1 MTEKYNIS
9 NVNPVNFEFQ
19 DYQSSDDSLIP
30 SFLIEN
36 INFDPSVNKIE
47 VSFFNSDNSY
57 IVSDY
62 DLKSYSLLGSNITI
76 DPENDIKSYGL
87 GTNSGT
93 YYILY
98 NFIELL
104 LNSSPTN
111 TYYIS
116 EISNDRTEL
125 RLSSTNLSDEQIVEG
140 ANTFIQQYNV
150 SSSYFPDFYL
160 NFGDNDLVIANNIL
174 LQNNT
179 VLIKL
184 YEPLPEKFD
193 LKSQLWVINKLANS
207 IAYSVEV
214 LISFDDE
221 ITIGVPI
228 KGPNFNIPLKDQVNN
243 TTDYINYNTLQTSLS
258 SSLTNQLNNV
268 LKNKSIRLNIDYTDY
283 NNFIHFSSAETRL
296 ENFYYKL
303 TLIEDYNQQA
313 LSASLSPI
321 NNYLSS
327 SQNVYLNKIKEIEE
341 GFDGYEYHLYYDSG
355 STSWPKSNSIQPY
368 INYPSTSSQGQT
380 WLNGQLDTA
389 SIYDSENKDAL
400 INAIPLFLKEDPQ
413 NAPYELFVEMV
424 GQHFDVLYLY
434 YEEVANKYNADN
446 RIEYGIS
453 RDVVSDVLKDFG
465 IKIYQNN
472 FSTNDLYSSFLGIT
486 NNLNLLPPTG
496 SELITNYITA
506 SNNIIPLE
514 NVNIGTYKR
523 IYHNLPLLFKKK
535 GTVEGIKL
543 LINLYGIPDT
553 ILSVNEFGGKNKIN
567 ANDWDQFQ
575 DQFNYEFFT
584 TSSGFVSKAIPSGIT
599 SASLSTVEFRFK
611 TTGIPVATTSSFS
624 QSLASFSGSAY
635 DIVIEYTGSGYATGS
650 YSSSIANPEYQYG
663 TLKLISGSIS
673 ASVYLPI
680 FDGNW
685 WSVLTTCY
693 AGTSSLYLKN
703 KIYSGYDGN
712 KIGFQASSSFTSS
725 GFWINSVSASNFYLS
740 YSSSKSIAGKTY
752 TPFSGSFQE
761 LRFYS
766 VAISESVFN
775 DYVMNPYSIESNQLN
790 GSQTSQATLIF
801 RAPLGSELDK
811 SGSARTSV
819 HPGISYYPVTQSFSS
834 GNSIYTFSGS
844 YSFIPN
850 TEVIYLDQ
858 FPAGIRNII
867 SNKIKIESTFI
878 PAGDTLSSLIS
889 LQQNYEASQSYT
901 NDINYAEVAFS
912 PQNEINKDIIS
923 QLGYFNIGDYI
934 GDPRQLINKK
944 TTEYADFNQLRD
956 QYFAKY
962 SSSYDLVD
970 YVRLIKY
977 FDNSLFKLIK
987 DFVPA
992 RTSLSTG
999 IIIKQHLLERNKY
1012 APAQG
1017 SYEFED
1023 YSGSVKSFPYNYE
1036 ESPLYKLS
1044 VGPGGVMPEYENNT
1058 SASTVSHTSNTIA
1071 TFGTMSFV
1079 ARGGSYRWSTGN
1091 DIDIYYSGWSGSYH
1105 TNLSPVSHSVA
1116 DNSNY
1121 QSFTITASSDI
1132 ILSPSIPLD
1141 GYTLWLYLSGSGG
1154 GYNTWY
1160 SQSVDITTLTSSGY
1174 QIILTGNTNV
1184 NLPTDL
1190 ATAGFTSSV
1199 DPNPFNNIVLWH
1211 SSSVDIIPSST
1222 TFTYPGV
1229 INLTQ
1234 SWIEPFVGPTGLS
1247 HISHIDRKEFF
1258 DGELQGTE
1266 LIATDGNLNGD
1277 NIFLSLVQPESNY
1290 KVRFYSFNTGSW
1302 YESIPGNG
1310 EINILASNPS
1320 SSGEAYI
1327 KMSKTDIQGNYYGLS
1342 LSYLDSFKIQYPTRT
1357 VEYNVLSKA
1366 DYSNYMVYSYYP
1378 VLNTYPLDLSGIIL
1392 EYSASA
1398 SYSAGSVSAYI
1409 TNGYAN
1415 GGSTLFSSKPIIA
1428 DVVLYD
1434 ALNYYTASYENPKV
1448 AVDITASTYTI
1459 KDWINVPLFI
1469 EAQMELTADN
1479 GVGGSSWQGRILLF
1493 KFSQYSPSGFGSQPI
1508 FQSTDLQLSNGVS
1521 LLAAGTVVG
1530 AASQISATA
1539 TLTALDSTPK
1549 KGDSYFWAITNESD
1563 NSSITAS
1570 NMYVNV
1576 KLANP
1581 SVFGLA
1587 QTGSSNLVFYSPY
1600 LPKPFEGGD
1609 YDSIYANI
1617 DKVEPSQY
1625 IESLD
1630 SNYLTN
1636 PLFFKYVISGSSEKA
1651 PVKDYYYTLEKH
1663 IRPRYKGSRS
1673 TTDNFNTSS
1682 VSQALQTQ
1690 FSQSLWLNPKPNDV
1704 SIANGYFTTIYEFD
1718 NSSPILEFPGRIFKL
1733 NPNQIISTDNTSSA
1747 INTKPYIND
1756 NFLFTVQNQF
1766 DTTTK
1771 NYTITASSFS
1781 YGGFI
1786 FKLGTMPFNIGRPI
1800 TNNVLLNQY
1809 TLNSNTPASNI
1820 SLFPSNVLPSQ
1831 SLYWIPSK
1839 FTNPSNVDMIGGNF
1853 AASPTYLTS
1862 SLLFT
1867 SGSIPTIIVQND
1879 GTYITGSL
1887 VDFTNIATTI
1897 GQSILSGSRWFMSTF
1912 WNLPSIYSNKGFGR
1926 DSLGI
1931 SDPTLN
1937 GTVARQYLDISNP
1950 TDVLLN
1956 SLGIYEIGS
1965 ASISVETV
1973 NLNGGASS
1981 TSATVGILH
1990 AKGGSTFTNSKE
2002 FGSKSTSVWPI
2013 TMGCIIWKATENA
2026 PVIAVDNNLSG
2037 LGKGNILP
2045 YYVSPFIKNNL
2056 NYIVENFGNKPK
2068 P

>member
-1 MTEKYNIS
+1 MTEQYNIS
-9 NVNPVNFEFQ
+9 NVSPINFEFQ
-19 DYQSSDDSLIP
+19 DYQLSDDTLIP

-36 INFDPSVNKIE
+36 ISFNPSINKIE

-57 IVSDY
+57 IFSDY
-62 DLKSYSLLGSNITI
+62 DLKSYSFLDSNITI
-76 DPENDIKSYGL
+76 DPESDIKSYL
-87 GTNSGT
+87 GSNSGT
-93 YYILY
+93 YFIVY

-116 EISNDRTEL
+116 EISSDRTEL
-125 RLSSTNLSDEQIVEG
+125 RLSSTNLSDEQIIEG
-140 ANTFIQQYNV
+140 TNNFIQQYNV

-160 NFGDNDLVIANNIL
+160 NFGENNLVIANNIL

-184 YEPLPEKFD
+184 YEPLPENFN
-193 LKSQLWVINKLANS
+193 LKSQLWVVNKLANS

-214 LISFDDE
+214 LINFDDE
-221 ITIGVPI
+221 IFAGIPI
-228 KGPNFNIPLKDQVNN
+228 KGPNFNISLKDQVNN
-243 TTDYINYNTLQTSLS
+243 TTDYLNYNTLQSSLS

-327 SQNVYLNKIKEIEE
+327 SQNIYLNKIKEIEE
-341 GFDGYEYHLYYDSG
+341 GFDGYEYHLYYSSG
-355 STSWPKSNSIQPY
+355 STSWPKSNLTQPY

-389 SIYDSENKDAL
+389 SIYDSENKDIL
-400 INAIPLFLKEDPQ
+400 INVIPLFLKEDPQ
-413 NAPYELFVEMV
+413 NAPYELFIEMV
-424 GQHFDVLYLY
+424 GQHFDTLYLY
-434 YEEVANKYNADN
+434 YEEVANKYNSDN
-446 RIEYGIS
+446 RIDHGVS
-453 RDVVSDVLKDFG
+453 RDVISDILRDFG

-472 FSTNDLYSSFLGIT
+472 FSTDDLYSSFLGIT

-506 SNNIIPLE
+506 SNDIIPLE

-575 DQFNYEFFT
+575 NQFNYEFFT
-584 TSSGFVSKAIPSGIT
+584 TSSGFISKAIPSGIT
-599 SASLSTVEFRFK
+599 SSSLSTVEFRFK
-611 TTGIPVATTSSFS
+611 TTGIPIATTSSFS
-624 QSLASFSGSAY
+624 QSLASFSGSSY
-635 DIVIEYTGSGYATGS
+635 NLVIEYTGSGYATGS
-650 YSSSIANPEYQYG
+650 YSSSIVNSEYQYG

-775 DYVMNPYSIESNQLN
+775 DYVMNPYSIESNQLS

-801 RAPLGSELDK
+801 RAPLGSELDI
-811 SGSARTSV
+811 SSSARISS

-850 TEVIYLDQ
+850 TETIYLDQ
-858 FPAGIRNII
+858 FPAGIKNVI
-867 SNKIKIESTFI
+867 SNKIKIENTFI
-878 PAGDTLSSLIS
+878 PAGDTLSALRS
-889 LQQNYEASQSYT
+889 LQQNFEISQSYT

-934 GDPRQLINKK
+934 GDPRQLVNKK
-944 TTEYADFNQLRD
+944 TPEYSDFNQLRD

-962 SSSYDLVD
+962 SSSYNLVD

-992 RTSLSTG
+992 RTSLATG
-999 IIIKQHLLERNKY
+999 IVVKQHLLERNKY
-1012 APAQG
+1012 APPQG

-1023 YSGSVKSFPYNYE
+1023 YSGSVKSFPYDYE

-1044 VGPGGVMPEYENNT
+1044 VGPGGVMPELNGST
-1058 SASTVSHTSNTIA
+1058 SS
-1071 TFGTMSFV
+1071 SFV
-1079 ARGGSYRWSTGN
+1079 
-1091 DIDIYYSGWSGSYH
+1091 
-1105 TNLSPVSHSVA
+1105 
-1116 DNSNY
+1116 
-1121 QSFTITASSDI
+1121 
-1132 ILSPSIPLD
+1132 
-1141 GYTLWLYLSGSGG
+1141 
-1154 GYNTWY
+1154 
-1160 SQSVDITTLTSSGY
+1160 
-1174 QIILTGNTNV
+1174 
-1184 NLPTDL
+1184 
-1190 ATAGFTSSV
+1190 
-1199 DPNPFNNIVLWH
+1199 
-1211 SSSVDIIPSST
+1211 
-1222 TFTYPGV
+1222 YPGA

-1234 SWIEPFVGPTGLS
+1234 SWVEPFVGPTGLS
-1247 HISHIDRKEFF
+1247 HIDHSDQKEFF

-1266 LIATDGNLNGD
+1266 LISTDGNLNGN

-1366 DYSNYMVYSYYP
+1366 NYPNYMVYSYYP
-1378 VLNTYPLDLSGIIL
+1378 VLNTYPLDLNGIIL

-1398 SYSAGSVSAYI
+1398 SYSAGSVVAYI
-1409 TNGYAN
+1409 ATGYAN
-1415 GGSTLFSSKPIIA
+1415 GGTTTFSSKAIIA
-1428 DVVLYD
+1428 DAISYD
-1434 ALNYYTASYENPKV
+1434 ALSYYTASYENPKTAIDV
-1448 AVDITASTYTI
+1448 TASIYTI
-1459 KDWINVPLFI
+1459 HDWINVPLFI
-1469 EAQMELTADN
+1469 EAQMELSADN
-1479 GVGGSSWQGRILLF
+1479 GPGGNPWSGRILLF
-1493 KFSQYSPSGFGSQPI
+1493 KFTPYNNSGIGSQPI
-1508 FQSTDLQLSNGVS
+1508 FYDASINLNGGNTY
-1521 LLAAGTVVG
+1521 LIAAGSVVG
-1530 AASQISATA
+1530 AASGLSATA
-1539 TLTALDSTPK
+1539 NLTALDSTPK
-1549 KGDSYFWAITNESD
+1549 KGDSYIWAFTSED
-1563 NSSITAS
+1563 NATYITAS
-1570 NMYVNV
+1570 NIYVNV

-1581 SVFGLA
+1581 SVYGLA
-1587 QTGSSNLVFYSPY
+1587 QTGSSNLVFYNPY

-1609 YDSIYANI
+1609 YDSIYANV

-1630 SNYLTN
+1630 PNYLTN
-1636 PLFFKYVISGSSEKA
+1636 SLFFKYVMSGSSEKA
-1651 PVKDYYYTLEKH
+1651 SVKDYYYTLEKH

-1673 TTDNFNTSS
+1673 TQDGFNSNNTSRSLAIQSNQQRWLNPLLNVPTQAPPKLAIPIAPLGIASPAIASKFDTTLYEFNSITPTIEMLPFTRINVSKIINTDTTESAMVMFPNDDTFGFTKSNQFIGGDKIANLTFYKDNAFTLSDPTVVTTLFTPVETFIYSPSIPNGPSSFTSFIPTNSGNVWFGTITQNAPGNINGPVPLVSDANGNFTTGTPMSQYEFWLRVSSSLANNDEWYISFISGSIPIPLTPYNRNQIWPMDLRFFMPTASILSSSRPEERLFNSYGIFRIISASSNPAINQTTLIARFPNTSS
-1682 VSQALQTQ
+1682 AVSYNIQYGFNTTAISASACIWRNSPTGSNIILDKLKTNI
-1690 FSQSLWLNPKPNDV
+1690 STD
-1704 SIANGYFTTIYEFD
+1704 INGYFTT
-1718 NSSPILEFPGRIFKL
+1718 
-1733 NPNQIISTDNTSSA
+1733 QT
-1747 INTKPYIND
+1747 
-1756 NFLFTVQNQF
+1756 
-1766 DTTTK
+1766 
-1771 NYTITASSFS
+1771 
-1781 YGGFI
+1781 
-1786 FKLGTMPFNIGRPI
+1786 
-1800 TNNVLLNQY
+1800 
-1809 TLNSNTPASNI
+1809 
-1820 SLFPSNVLPSQ
+1820 
-1831 SLYWIPSK
+1831 
-1839 FTNPSNVDMIGGNF
+1839 
-1853 AASPTYLTS
+1853 
-1862 SLLFT
+1862 
-1867 SGSIPTIIVQND
+1867 
-1879 GTYITGSL
+1879 
-1887 VDFTNIATTI
+1887 
-1897 GQSILSGSRWFMSTF
+1897 
-1912 WNLPSIYSNKGFGR
+1912 
-1926 DSLGI
+1926 
-1931 SDPTLN
+1931 
-1937 GTVARQYLDISNP
+1937 
-1950 TDVLLN
+1950 
-1956 SLGIYEIGS
+1956 
-1965 ASISVETV
+1965 
-1973 NLNGGASS
+1973 
-1981 TSATVGILH
+1981 
-1990 AKGGSTFTNSKE
+1990 
-2002 FGSKSTSVWPI
+2002 
-2013 TMGCIIWKATENA
+2013 
-2026 PVIAVDNNLSG
+2026 
-2037 LGKGNILP
+2037 
-2045 YYVSPFIKNNL
+2045 VSPFIKNNA
-2056 NYIVENFGNKPK
+2056 NVIAEKFGTKPK